1 MPQKC
6 LLLVTLVA
14 LLTLSASGT
23 NARQSA
29 DPVAIDDDDIAGTVA
44 SIDGP
49 EAGVW
54 VIAETADLQTGLR
67 KIVVTDDQGR
77 YLVPDLPPGRYRLWV
92 RGYGLV
98 DSPRVEGAPGT
109 RVNPTAVV
117 APDARAAARIFP
129 ASYWFSLLDIP
140 AEDEFPGTGPSGN
153 GIAESMRTQSHWID
167 RIKSQCTQCH
177 QLGTNATR
185 EIPRELGTF
194 DSLTAAWDRRVK
206 SSQAGSIMSGAMTGF
221 GRARALSMFSSW
233 TDRITGGEVPPM
245 PPRPRGVERNLVITQ
260 WDWADELA
268 FVHDVT
274 ATDRRNPTLN
284 PYGLVYGND
293 RYNAPDMLTLDP
305 VRHLAR
311 KTVSV
316 PVRDPDTPPSQPQS
330 MPAPSPYWGDQ
341 LIWGNQQANM
351 HNPILDERGR
361 LWMTSTIRPRDNP
374 AFCKSG
380 SDHPS
385 TRVFPLARSGRQA
398 SMYDPATDTFTL
410 IDLCFGT
417 HHLVFADDGTLWFSG
432 GGQVI
437 GWLDVDTFE
446 RTGDA
451 AAAQGWSPFIIDT
464 NGNGRRDAYIE
475 ADQPVDP
482 TLDLWV
488 GGGGGPYESGFG
500 LGLYGIAPNPA
511 DGSIWGAVTY
521 VPGLLV
527 RYDPTTGLSEIYEPP
542 FSDPSADVRG
552 YAPRGVD
559 VDSHGVV
566 WTGLQSGHLA
576 SFDRR
581 RCATL
586 SGPTATGQHCPEGWT
601 LHRTPGPSLRGVTNQ
616 GSADFHYYNF
626 VDRFDTFGLGRDTPF
641 VNGTNSDSLA
651 ALLPSGEFVVLRVPY
666 PLGFF
671 SRGLDGRI
679 DDPDG
684 GWKGRGLWAAYSSQ
698 VPWHTE
704 GGKGM
709 SSKVMHLQLRTDPLA
724 R

>member
-1 MPQKC
+1 MRQKC
-6 LLLVTLVA
+6 LLVVLVTLAA
-14 LLTLSASGT
+14 LLAAAQPGVD
-23 NARQSA
+23 AQQSA
-29 DPVAIDDDDIAGTVA
+29 DPAAIDDDDVTGIVTSA
-44 SIDGP
+44 DGP

-54 VIAETADLQTGLR
+54 VIAETVDLPTDFR
-67 KIVVTDDQGR
+67 KIVVTDDDGR
-77 YLVPDLPPGRYRLWV
+77 YLVPDLPSGRYQLWV

-98 DSPRVEGAPGT
+98 DSPRVEGVPGT
-109 RVNPTAVV
+109 RINLQAVS
-117 APDARAAARIFP
+117 APDARAAAQIYP
-129 ASYWFSLLDIP
+129 ASYWFSLLEIP
-140 AEDEFPGTGPSGN
+140 SADEFPGTGPAGN
-153 GIAESMRTQSHWID
+153 GIDESMQTQSHWVD
-167 RIKSQCTQCH
+167 RMKSQCTQCH

-185 EIPRELGTF
+185 EIPQDLGTF
-194 DSLTAAWDRRVK
+194 DSLAAAWDRRVK

-221 GRARALSMFSSW
+221 GRARALDMFSNW
-233 TDRITGGEVPPM
+233 TDRITGGEVPPA
-245 PPRPRGVERNLVITQ
+245 PPRPQGVERNIVITQ

-284 PYGLVYGND
+284 AYGVVYGND
-293 RYNAPDMLTLDP
+293 RYNAPDLLTLDP
-305 VRHLAR
+305 VRHTAGKSL
-311 KTVSV
+311 SV
-316 PVRDPDTPPSQPQS
+316 PVRDKDTPLSQPQS
-330 MPAPSPYWGDQ
+330 MPAPSPYWGDT

-351 HNPILDERGR
+351 HNPMLDERGR
-361 LWMTSTIRPRDNP
+361 VWMTSTMRPRANP
-374 AFCKSG
+374 AFCKEGSG
-380 SDHPS
+380 HPS
-385 TRVFPLARSGRQA
+385 ATAFPLATSGRQA
-398 SMYDPATDTFTL
+398 SMYDPATKTFTL

-437 GWLDVDTFE
+437 GWLDIETFE

-451 AAAQGWSPFIIDT
+451 AAAQGWSPFVIDT
-464 NGNGRRDAYIE
+464 NGNSKRDAYTE

-482 TLDLWV
+482 TLDQRV
-488 GGGGGPYESGFG
+488 GGGTGPYESGFG
-500 LGLYGIAPNPA
+500 LGLYGIAPNPV

-527 RYDPTTGLSEIYEPP
+527 RYDPTTGLSEVYEPP
-542 FSDPSADVRG
+542 FEDGSEAQG
-552 YAPRGVD
+552 YAPRGID
-559 VDSHGVV
+559 VDSAGVV

-581 RCATL
+581 KCATL
-586 SGPTATGQHCPEGWT
+586 RGPTATGRHCPEGWT
-601 LHRTPGPSLRGVTNQ
+601 LHRTPGPSLKGVTNQ
-616 GSADFHYYNF
+616 GSTDFHYYNF
-626 VDRFDTFGLGRDTPF
+626 VDRFDTLGLGRDIPF

-684 GWKGRGLWAAYSSQ
+684 GWKGRGLWTTYSSQ

-704 GGKGM
+704 GGK
-709 SSKVMHLQLRTDPLA
+709 VRPA
-724 R
+724 N

>member
-1 MPQKC
+1 MAQKR
-6 LLLVTLVA
+6 LLAAAVA
-14 LLTLSASGT
+14 ASLTLCPSWANAQPSAT
-23 NARQSA
+23 RI
-29 DPVAIDDDDIAGTVA
+29 AIDDDDIAGTVS

-49 EAGVW
+49 ESGVW
-54 VIAETADLQTGLR
+54 VIAETTDLQTGLR
-67 KIVVTDDQGR
+67 KIVVTDAQGR

-98 DSPRVEGAPGT
+98 DSPRVEGTPGT
-109 RVNPTAVV
+109 RVNLAAVV
-117 APDARAAARIFP
+117 APDARAAARIYP

-140 AEDEFPGTGPSGN
+140 TEDEFPGTGPSGN

-167 RIKSQCTQCH
+167 RMKSQCTQCH

-194 DSLTAAWDRRVK
+194 DSLAAAWDRRVK

-221 GRARALSMFSSW
+221 GRTRALSMFSNW
-233 TDRITGGEVPPM
+233 TDRITGGEIPPM
-245 PPRPRGVERNLVITQ
+245 PPRPQGVERNVVITQ

-274 ATDRRNPTLN
+274 ATDRRDPTLN
-284 PYGLVYGND
+284 PHGLVYGND
-293 RYNAPDMLTLDP
+293 RYNAPDILTLDP

-316 PVRDPDTPPSQPQS
+316 PVRDPDTPAAQPRS
-330 MPAPSPYWGDQ
+330 MPASSPYWGDE
-341 LIWGNQQANM
+341 LIWGSQPANM
-351 HNPILDERGR
+351 HNPMLDERGR
-361 LWMTSTIRPRDNP
+361 LWMTSTIRSRDNP
-374 AFCKSG
+374 AFCRSG

-385 TRVFPLARSGRQA
+385 ARVFPLARSGRQA
-398 SMYDPATDTFTL
+398 SMFDPATDTFTL

-446 RTGDA
+446 RTGDV
-451 AAAQGWSPFIIDT
+451 AAAQGWSPFVIDT
-464 NGNGRRDAYIE
+464 NGNGRRDDYTE

-482 TLDLWV
+482 TRDLRV
-488 GGGGGPYESGFG
+488 GGGGGPNEPGFG

-527 RYDPTTGLSEIYEPP
+527 RYDPRTGLSEIYEPP
-542 FSDPSADVRG
+542 FMDPSAESRG

-559 VDSHGVV
+559 VDSSGVV

-581 RCATL
+581 QCATL
-586 SGPTATGQHCPEGWT
+586 RGPTATGRHCPEGWT
-601 LHRTPGPSLRGVTNQ
+601 LHRTPGPSLKGVTNQ

-626 VDRFDTFGLGRDTPF
+626 VDRFDTFGLGQDTPF

-651 ALLPSGEFVVLRVPY
+651 ALLPSGEFVVLRVP
-666 PLGFF
+666 
-671 SRGLDGRI
+671 
-679 DDPDG
+679 
-684 GWKGRGLWAAYSSQ
+684 
-698 VPWHTE
+698 
-704 GGKGM
+704 
-709 SSKVMHLQLRTDPLA
+709 
-724 R
+724 